1 MSEYPIIPKDVDIF
15 NKAYHSQK
23 EDLYSK
29 FYTIKDKVEGYKT
42 SFTTGSLIATN
53 INNTNTNTLISQ
65 VKNNKDTLTNLTSNL
80 STANTNLTN
89 LVTNVTN
96 NKNTLTNLTTNL
108 STTNTNLTN
117 LITKVNDYITALA
130 TQQTT
135 IDGVDGTV
143 TSNDERLTAL
153 DALST
158 TIKRFLD
165 VMLEPINNIP
175 FVNLTAPW

>member
-53 INNTNTNTLISQ
+53 INNANINTLISQ
-65 VKNNKDTLTNLTSNL
+65 VKSNKDTLTTLNTSLT
-80 STANTNLTN
+80 
-89 LVTNVTN
+89 
-96 NKNTLTNLTTNL
+96 
-108 STTNTNLTN
+108 TTNTNITN
-117 LITKVNDYITALA
+117 LTTKVNDYITALT
-130 TQQTT
+130 TQQST

-143 TSNDERLTAL
+143 SSNDSRLTAL
-153 DALST
+153 DGLASS
-158 TIKRFLD
+158 IKTFIDL
-165 VMLEPINNIP
+165 MLEPINNIL
-175 FVNLTAPW
+175 FVKLTAPW